1 MIRASFCREGERLR
15 LTVSGHAEYSHGGDD
30 IVCAAVSGIFYAL
43 TGYLANFGGG
53 LDIISVRSGFA
64 DIECSQ
70 CGEEAM
76 KQACI
81 GLLQM
86 QSTYPEH
93 VGVDD
98 NIWRWRI
105 NAPREVTQTNGIFPH

>member
-1 MIRASFCREGERLR
+1 MITADFYREGERLR
-15 LTVSGHAEYSHGGDD
+15 LTISGHAGYSDGGDD

-53 LDIISVRSGFA
+53 LDIRAVSSGFA
-64 DIECSQ
+64 DIECSP

-86 QSTYPEH
+86 QASYPEH
-93 VGVDD
+93 VGVE
-98 NIWRWRI
+98 NRIWRWTI
-105 NAPREVTQTNGIFPH
+105 NAPHDAI